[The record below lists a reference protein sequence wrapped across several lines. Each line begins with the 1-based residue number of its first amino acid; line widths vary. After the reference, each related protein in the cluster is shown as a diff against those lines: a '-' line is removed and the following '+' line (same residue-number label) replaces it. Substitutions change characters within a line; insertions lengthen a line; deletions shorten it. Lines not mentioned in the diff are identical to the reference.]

1 MKRFRF
7 PLDKVLAYRR
17 QMEAERRRALAVALK
32 VLRRREE
39 ELAQLAGEMGSYR
52 TRLAEMGTG
61 RLAARDLALYRSY
74 LSYLEAKVAQ
84 ASQWTR
90 DARGAVEGRR
100 AELVE
105 SSRDRKVL
113 EKVES
118 HARAAHDYE
127 ASREE
132 TKDLD
137 EIGTVKHLAQRVEA
151 AQEVVV

>member
-17 QMEAERRRALAVALK
+17 QLESERRRALAMALK

-39 ELAQLAGEMGSYR
+39 DLGRLAGEMGSYR

-84 ASQWTR
+84 AAQWAR

-100 AELVE
+100 TELVE

-113 EKVES
+113 EQVES
-118 HARAAHDYE
+118 HARAAYDYE
-127 ASREE
+127 AGREE
-132 TKDLD
+132 TRDLD
-137 EIGTVKHLAQRVEA
+137 EIGTVKHLADRADA
-151 AQEVVV
+151 AQEVVA